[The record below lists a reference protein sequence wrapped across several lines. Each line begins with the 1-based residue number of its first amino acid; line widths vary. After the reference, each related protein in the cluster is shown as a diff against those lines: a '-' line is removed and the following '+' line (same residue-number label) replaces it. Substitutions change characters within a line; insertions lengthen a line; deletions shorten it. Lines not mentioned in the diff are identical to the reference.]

1 MKVSMSKTED
11 SETLQDLGRA
21 SIQIVHDLKNQLNG
35 LKLYATFLRR
45 RIEKSD
51 RPEDE
56 QETIAKLMAGL
67 DRAASDLATIVEY
80 GRKIELKKQPGFE
93 VQKVL
98 RTACSSFDGPGG
110 EIVVDSNSDSLQ
122 GSFDPL
128 KLTDAFKWIS
138 SAAIKNRLPINDQGD
153 VAPVLVKV
161 AAVDDK
167 DAIIEWSGLR
177 KIDHDPFHSFVGSEE
192 IRLALA
198 AKIIEAH
205 GGSAKLA
212 EDRFVVQLPLSE

>member
-1 MKVSMSKTED
+1 MSRTED
-11 SETLQDLGRA
+11 NETLQDLGRA

-45 RIEKSD
+45 RIEKSE

-67 DRAASDLATIVEY
+67 DRAASDLSTIVEY
-80 GRKIELKKQPGFE
+80 GRQIELKKQSGFE
-93 VQKVL
+93 VQKIL
-98 RTACSSFDGPGG
+98 RAVCSSFDGSGSQ
-110 EIVVDSNSDSLQ
+110 IVVDPSSDSVQ
-122 GSFDPL
+122 GHFDPL

-138 SAAIKNRLPINDQGD
+138 TAAIKNRRNDD
-153 VAPVLVKV
+153 EAEAKPVSVKV
-161 AAVDDK
+161 AAIDENAATV
-167 DAIIEWSGLR
+167 EWSGLR
-177 KIDHDPFHSFVGSEE
+177 HIDHDPFHAFKGSEE

-212 EDRFVVQLPLSE
+212 NDRFVVQLPISS

>member
-1 MKVSMSKTED
+1 MSRMED

-45 RIEKSD
+45 RIEKGE

-56 QETIAKLMAGL
+56 RETIAKLMAGL

-98 RTACSSFDGPGG
+98 RTVCSTFEAPGA
-110 EIVVDSNSDSLQ
+110 EIVVDSSSDSVQ

-138 SAAIKNRLPINDQGD
+138 AAAIKNRLEPEDGQG
-153 VAPVLVKV
+153 AEPVSVKI
-161 AAVDDK
+161 AAVDSQ
-167 DAIIEWSGLR
+167 DAVIEWSGLR
-177 KIDHDPFHSFVGSEE
+177 KIDHDPFHSFMGSEE

>member
-1 MKVSMSKTED
+1 MSKMED

-21 SIQIVHDLKNQLNG
+21 SIQIVHDLKNQING

-45 RIEKSD
+45 RIEKGE

-56 QETIAKLMAGL
+56 RDTVAKLMAGL

-98 RTACSSFDGPGG
+98 RTVCATFDGPED
-110 EIVVDSNSDSLQ
+110 EIVVDSSSDSLQ

-128 KLTDAFKWIS
+128 KLTDALKWIS
-138 SAAIKNRLPINDQGD
+138 AAAIKNRLPNEDG
-153 VAPVLVKV
+153 AEAKPVSVKV

-177 KIDHDPFHSFVGSEE
+177 RIDHDPFHSFVGSEE

>member
-1 MKVSMSKTED
+1 MKVSMSRMED

-45 RIEKSD
+45 RIEKSE
-51 RPEDE
+51 RPNDE

-93 VQKVL
+93 VQKAL
-98 RTACSSFDGPGG
+98 RTVCSTFDGPGG
-110 EIVVDSNSDSLQ
+110 EITVDSSSDSVQ

-138 SAAIKNRLPINDQGD
+138 AAAIKNRQPPDDG
-153 VAPVLVKV
+153 AAAKPVSVKV
-161 AAVDDK
+161 AAVDNE

-212 EDRFVVQLPLSE
+212 EDRFVVQLPLSA

>member
-1 MKVSMSKTED
+1 MSKMED
-11 SETLQDLGRA
+11 NETLQDLGRA

-45 RIEKSD
+45 RIEKGE

-56 QETIAKLMAGL
+56 RDTIAKLMAGL

-98 RTACSSFDGPGG
+98 RTVCATFAGPDG
-110 EIVVDSNSDSLQ
+110 EIVVDSDSDSLQ

-138 SAAIKNRLPINDQGD
+138 AAAIKNRLPNDDGL
-153 VAPVLVKV
+153 AAKPVSVKV
-161 AAVDDK
+161 AAVNNN
-167 DAIIEWSGLR
+167 DAVIEWSGLR

-212 EDRFVVQLPLSE
+212 EDRFVVQLPLSD